1 MNIQLPILQKN
12 DLRAFFATDEE
23 LDALE
28 LEEFNIYQAWRDII
42 ESPGFQALSFAM
54 DDSKLGVLSKS
65 FRKPFEW
72 RISCFKINATGLLE
86 AIYHGDYALT
96 QNSDTLFHELALIA
110 ADGLVDVL

>member
-28 LEEFNIYQAWRDII
+28 LEEFNICLAWREIV

-54 DDSKLGVLSKS
+54 EDSKMAVLSKS

-72 RISCFKINATGLLE
+72 RISCFKINAAGVLE

-96 QNSDTLFHELALIA
+96 QNSDTLFHELAMIA
-110 ADGLVDVL
+110 ADGLVEVL